1 MLLLRSPALFGH
13 LAAQAASLDMEAQH
27 IANRRVALASQGAS
41 RLWALAKL
49 SIREQGLTEHVLGKA
64 EPRGVAMWVG
74 VERRDPRLGALRGG
88 GVGHHSVGRSQ
99 DGQLDIA

>member
-13 LAAQAASLDMEAQH
+13 LAAQAAELDMEAQH

-64 EPRGVAMWVG
+64 EPRGVAVW
-74 VERRDPRLGALRGG
+74 VERRDPRLGALWGG